1 MKNYAYAALL
11 AVLTLSGAI
20 WGGRCYARSHV
31 LDGPD
36 MERKIIVEEIIYE
49 TQGGPKGHLLLTAK
63 HSRSLKNYLKAII
76 IRDVHAQRKPHIKVL
91 QRRYKED
98 GSGVIEERWW
108 SKRLEL
114 FDRIAVILVE
124 KNLIAASEWVEKTGG
139 DKPAESQKLTVK
151 FRDNK
156 EITLSSLQPLSD
168 EEKEA
173 CRTII
178 ELLQRENNEYPPIP
192 ER

>member
-20 WGGRCYARSHV
+20 WGGRCYARAHV

-36 MERKIIVEEIIYE
+36 MERKIIVEEIVYE
-49 TQGGPKGHLLLTAK
+49 TQGGANGHLVITAK
-63 HSRSLKNYLKAII
+63 RSSSLKNSLKAII
-76 IRDVHAQRKPHIKVL
+76 MRDVNAQRMPHIQVL
-91 QRRYKED
+91 QRKYKED
-98 GSGVIEERWW
+98 GSGDAEECWW
-108 SKRLEL
+108 GKRLEL
-114 FDRIAVILVE
+114 FDRIALILAAN
-124 KNLIAASEWVEKTGG
+124 NLIAASEWVEKTDG
-139 DKPAESQKLTVK
+139 DKPAEIQKLTVK
-151 FRDNK
+151 FRDNNQ
-156 EITLSSLQPLSD
+156 ITLSSLQPLSD